1 MYDPTEELP
10 NPCETIDI
18 DTLREYMHQHL
29 QETVEKELR
38 NSSQSDTLD
47 NILENYICSCS
58 DQEVKDYLTE
68 YDRIGDILQ
77 SEAEEDY
84 DPTPF
89 YLYDDTFGER
99 PSSPE
104 ERHRLAFEQKLRDKG

>member
-1 MYDPTEELP
+1 MNYDPET

-29 QETVEKELR
+29 QDTVEKELK

-68 YDRIGDILQ
+68 YDHIGDILRSNAEDDYEPTDIEMQQ
-77 SEAEEDY
+77 S
-84 DPTPF
+84 
-89 YLYDDTFGER
+89 FGTVW
-99 PSSPE
+99 
-104 ERHRLAFEQKLRDKG
+104 HDAI

>member
-1 MYDPTEELP
+1 MTYDPET

-18 DTLREYMHQHL
+18 NTLREYMHQHL
-29 QETVEKELR
+29 QDTVENEVI

-68 YDRIGDILQ
+68 YDHIGDILR
-77 SEAEEDY
+77 SNAEEDY
-84 DPTPF
+84 EPTD
-89 YLYDDTFGER
+89 LEMQQSFGTVW
-99 PSSPE
+99 
-104 ERHRLAFEQKLRDKG
+104 HDAI

>member
-1 MYDPTEELP
+1 MINDPET

-29 QETVEKELR
+29 QDTVEKELR

-47 NILENYICSCS
+47 NLLENYICSCS

-68 YDRIGDILQ
+68 YDHIGDILR
-77 SEAEEDY
+77 SNAEDDY
-84 DPTPF
+84 EPTDQEMMSSF
-89 YLYDDTFGER
+89 GTKWHDYL
-99 PSSPE
+99 
-104 ERHRLAFEQKLRDKG
+104 

>member
-1 MYDPTEELP
+1 MNYDPET

-47 NILENYICSCS
+47 NILENYICSCN
-58 DQEVKDYLTE
+58 DKEVKDYLTK
-68 YDRIGDILQ
+68 YDRIGDILR
-77 SEAEEDY
+77 SKAEEDY
-84 DPTPF
+84 EPTD
-89 YLYDDTFGER
+89 LEMQQQFGVAW
-99 PSSPE
+99 
-104 ERHRLAFEQKLRDKG
+104 HDAI

>member
-1 MYDPTEELP
+1 MYDPTEQQP
-10 NPCETIDI
+10 NPCETIEI

-29 QETVEKELR
+29 QETIENEIV

-68 YDRIGDILQ
+68 YDHIGDILR
-77 SEAEEDY
+77 SNNEEDY
-84 DPTPF
+84 
-89 YLYDDTFGER
+89 E
-99 PSSPE
+99 
-104 ERHRLAFEQKLRDKG
+104 

>member
-1 MYDPTEELP
+1 MTFDSET

-47 NILENYICSCS
+47 NILENHICSCS

-68 YDRIGDILQ
+68 YDHIGDILR
-77 SEAEEDY
+77 SNAEEDY
-84 DPTPF
+84 EPTD
-89 YLYDDTFGER
+89 LEMQQSFGTAW
-99 PSSPE
+99 
-104 ERHRLAFEQKLRDKG
+104 HDAI

>member
-1 MYDPTEELP
+1 MNYDPET

-47 NILENYICSCS
+47 NILENHICSCN
-58 DQEVKDYLTE
+58 DKEVKDYLTK
-68 YDRIGDILQ
+68 YDRIGDILR
-77 SEAEEDY
+77 SKAEEDY
-84 DPTPF
+84 EPTD
-89 YLYDDTFGER
+89 LEMQQQFGVAW
-99 PSSPE
+99 
-104 ERHRLAFEQKLRDKG
+104 HDAI

>member
-1 MYDPTEELP
+1 MTYDPET
-10 NPCETIDI
+10 NPCDVIDI

-68 YDRIGDILQ
+68 YDHIGDILRYKAEDDYEPTDLEMQQ
-77 SEAEEDY
+77 S
-84 DPTPF
+84 
-89 YLYDDTFGER
+89 FGTVW
-99 PSSPE
+99 
-104 ERHRLAFEQKLRDKG
+104 HDAI

>member
-1 MYDPTEELP
+1 MNYDPET

-47 NILENYICSCS
+47 NILENYICSCN

-68 YDRIGDILQ
+68 YDHIGDILR
-77 SEAEEDY
+77 SNAEEDY
-84 DPTPF
+84 EPTD
-89 YLYDDTFGER
+89 LEMQQQFGVAW
-99 PSSPE
+99 
-104 ERHRLAFEQKLRDKG
+104 HDAI

>member
-1 MYDPTEELP
+1 MTFDPEA
-10 NPCETIDI
+10 NPCEIIDI

-68 YDRIGDILQ
+68 YDHIGDILR
-77 SEAEEDY
+77 SNAEEDY
-84 DPTPF
+84 EPTD
-89 YLYDDTFGER
+89 LQMQQSFGTVW
-99 PSSPE
+99 
-104 ERHRLAFEQKLRDKG
+104 HDAI

>member
-1 MYDPTEELP
+1 MINDPET

-47 NILENYICSCS
+47 NLLENYICSCS

-68 YDRIGDILQ
+68 YDHIGDILR
-77 SEAEEDY
+77 SNAEDDY
-84 DPTPF
+84 EPTDQEMMSSF
-89 YLYDDTFGER
+89 GTKWHDYL
-99 PSSPE
+99 
-104 ERHRLAFEQKLRDKG
+104 

>member
-1 MYDPTEELP
+1 MTFASET

-68 YDRIGDILQ
+68 YDHIGDILR
-77 SEAEEDY
+77 SKAEEDY
-84 DPTPF
+84 EPTD
-89 YLYDDTFGER
+89 LEMQQSFGTAW
-99 PSSPE
+99 
-104 ERHRLAFEQKLRDKG
+104 HDAI

>member
-1 MYDPTEELP
+1 MNYDPET

-29 QETVEKELR
+29 QDTVEKELK

-47 NILENYICSCS
+47 NILENHICSCN

-68 YDRIGDILQ
+68 YDRIGDILR
-77 SEAEEDY
+77 SNNEENY
-84 DPTPF
+84 
-89 YLYDDTFGER
+89 E
-99 PSSPE
+99 
-104 ERHRLAFEQKLRDKG
+104 

>member
-1 MYDPTEELP
+1 MTFDPET

-47 NILENYICSCS
+47 NILENHICSCN
-58 DQEVKDYLTE
+58 DKEVKDYLTK
-68 YDRIGDILQ
+68 YDRIGDILR
-77 SEAEEDY
+77 SKAEEDY
-84 DPTPF
+84 EPTD
-89 YLYDDTFGER
+89 LEMQQQFGVAW
-99 PSSPE
+99 
-104 ERHRLAFEQKLRDKG
+104 HDAI

>member
-1 MYDPTEELP
+1 MTFDSET

-29 QETVEKELR
+29 QETVEKELK

-68 YDRIGDILQ
+68 YDHIGDILR
-77 SEAEEDY
+77 SNAEEDY
-84 DPTPF
+84 EPTD
-89 YLYDDTFGER
+89 LEMQQSFGTAW
-99 PSSPE
+99 
-104 ERHRLAFEQKLRDKG
+104 HDAI